1 MRRVLPLLALFA
13 LAAAAPAVEA
23 AKPPRPTV
31 TIAATPTTV
40 VFGRA
45 VTLSGTVSGDKQVS
59 GQTVTVQADAFPFG
73 DGYVDT
79 ATATT
84 DATGAWHATTTP
96 ARLTRYRAVAQHT
109 SPPAR
114 SATDATVAVR
124 LRVTVHLSDATPAA
138 GTRVR
143 FFGRAYPAHDGAPV
157 AIQRRSSTGRW
168 VTVARTTL
176 RDDGTARSRYSRR
189 VRIRHSGT
197 YRVRASS
204 GDQDHLRGYSRKRR
218 ITVH

>member
-1 MRRVLPLLALFA
+1 MRRVLPLLALA
-13 LAAAAPAVEA
+13 GLAAAAPAVEA
-23 AKPPRPTV
+23 AKPPRSTV

-45 VTLSGTVSGDKQVS
+45 VALAGTVSGGKQVS

-73 DGYVDT
+73 DGYVSV
-79 ATATT
+79 ASATT

-96 ARLTRYRAVAQHT
+96 ARLTRYRAVAHT

-124 LRVTVHLSDATPAA
+124 LRVTVRLSDATPAA

-143 FFGRAYPAHDGAPV
+143 FSGHAYPAHDGAPV

-176 RDDGTARSRYSRR
+176 LDDGTARSRYSRR
-189 VRIRHSGT
+189 VRIRRSGT

>member
-1 MRRVLPLLALFA
+1 MRRALPLLALSG
-13 LAAAAPAVEA
+13 LAAAPAVEA
-23 AKPPRPTV
+23 AKPPASTV

-45 VTLSGTVSGDKQVS
+45 VALGGTVSGRQLS

-73 DGYVDT
+73 DGYVNV
-79 ATATT
+79 ASATT
-84 DATGAWHATTTP
+84 DATGAWHAAATP
-96 ARLTRYRAVAQHT
+96 DRLTRYRAFAHT

-124 LRVTVHLSDATPAA
+124 LRVTVHLSDATPQA

-143 FFGRAYPAHDGAPV
+143 FSGHAAPAHDGAPV

-176 RDDGTARSRYSRR
+176 RDDGTTRSRYSRR
-189 VRIRHSGT
+189 VRIRRSGT
-197 YRVRASS
+197 YRVRARS
-204 GDQDHLRGYSRKRR
+204 GDQDHLRGYSRTRR